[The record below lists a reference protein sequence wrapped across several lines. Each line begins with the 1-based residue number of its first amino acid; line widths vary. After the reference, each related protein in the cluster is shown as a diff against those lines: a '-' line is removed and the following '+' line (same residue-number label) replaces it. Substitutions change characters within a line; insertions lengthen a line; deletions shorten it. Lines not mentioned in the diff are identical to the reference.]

1 MTRLD
6 AHIQENTTTSF
17 TETFVDR
24 GADMPR
30 PPIPSF
36 ASDVNIPNDQDQ
48 DEDDILSS
56 PGLLGLPQT
65 ISPSSRPRPLPV
77 RKERHLD
84 SREVPPIIPPHH
96 RHRTLVLCFD
106 GTGDQFD
113 ADNSNIVQLFSLLK
127 KDDSSKQMVYYQA
140 GIGTYTS
147 PQIVGPIMSKITQTL
162 DAAIA
167 LNLDAHLMSGY
178 EFLMQNY
185 APGDRICIF
194 GFSRGAYTARGLAG
208 MLHKVGLLPPSNFQ
222 QVPFAYK
229 MYTRTD
235 EVGWRQSNLFK
246 KTFSRDVEI
255 EFVGVWDTVDS
266 VGIIPKRLPFTTSNT
281 IVRTFRHA
289 LSLDERRA
297 KFKANL
303 WNRPIGNEAD
313 LGTTPRP
320 RSIQLSEESDH
331 EEEKP
336 RLSRHSSSERDRSRP
351 TFGWVSED
359 DQMQSSFEEHF
370 ASKHALNTPTD
381 VEEVWFAGCH
391 CDVGGGSVKNF
402 TRHSLARI
410 SLRWMVRECFKT
422 KTGIMFDSN
431 RLRKIGLDP
440 SSLYPMVLPR
450 PAPIAVDKDTRIRT
464 IPPEDPSK
472 APGLIKQLASRIGDS
487 LPNFRSK
494 LQAPKIKVSRPFK
507 MEKRREKMKE
517 GTIED
522 EEPESDGIMGGIKK
536 RLRRMTTSSDHMVK
550 HIIKSPPPRPPKEV
564 MAEDAHFGSLTEEQE
579 DLHDAM
585 SPKYDQLK
593 LSRSWWLLEYIPMQ
607 FRYQRG
613 DNYWVTTFCAN
624 RARPRHIPR
633 QDSEG
638 VKVHRTVRM
647 RMETTH
653 ETLKNGQHKRYE
665 PKAPLRPEKIIWV
678 D

>member
-1 MTRLD
+1 MTGLEPVTSRLTRL
-6 AHIQENTTTSF
+6 ASF
-17 TETFVDR
+17 SETFVDR
-24 GADMPR
+24 WADLLR

-36 ASDVNIPNDQDQ
+36 ASRCKSPKRLKIRMRTIFLAAQDCS
-48 DEDDILSS
+48 DYARSDLSFVTFKTS
-56 PGLLGLPQT
+56 T
-65 ISPSSRPRPLPV
+65 SSLRARPLAILEWFLLFCV
-77 RKERHLD
+77 RQHWTLYCWSYVSTERVISSML
-84 SREVPPIIPPHH
+84 
-96 RHRTLVLCFD
+96 
-106 GTGDQFD
+106 
-113 ADNSNIVQLFSLLK
+113 DNSNIVELFSLLN
-127 KDDSSKQMVYYQA
+127 KDGICCDIYQRFN
-140 GIGTYTS
+140 Y
-147 PQIVGPIMSKITQTL
+147 QTL

-255 EFVGVWDTVDS
+255 EDTVDS

-336 RLSRHSSSERDRSRP
+336 RLSRHSSSHERDRSRP

-381 VEEVWFAGCH
+381 VEEVWFAGL
-391 CDVGGGSVKNF
+391 
-402 TRHSLARI
+402 SLW
-410 SLRWMVRECFKT
+410 WMVRECFKT

-464 IPPEDPSK
+464 IPPDDPSK
-472 APGLIKQLASRIGDS
+472 APGLMKQLASRIGG
-487 LPNFRSK
+487 FITR
-494 LQAPKIKVSRPFK
+494 

-665 PKAPLRPEKIIWV
+665 PKAPLRHDKIIWV